1 MIFTVNKQEIIDMVH
16 GIAMELIIISLLIV
30 KGNHLLFNW
39 NFLSERAI
47 YDFNWA
53 LINCIC
59 SERIP
64 YQHSNFD
71 CIPKDLLDMP
81 TVRNFIAKLLK
92 EQRIDASDKLV
103 IRGYYIDQET
113 N

>member
-1 MIFTVNKQEIIDMVH
+1 
-16 GIAMELIIISLLIV
+16 
-30 KGNHLLFNW
+30 
-39 NFLSERAI
+39 
-47 YDFNWA
+47 
-53 LINCIC
+53 
-59 SERIP
+59 
-64 YQHSNFD
+64 
-71 CIPKDLLDMP
+71 MP